1 MRGRQYIKMKP
12 VEEGEGLRGSTKLG
26 MVEEE
31 QVLQNE
37 PCSPR
42 EPPLL
47 PKSKK
52 QSHTSLLTAPVQPSL
67 SHTSQNPH
75 PSELLVQRVAPSHS
89 DNMISQTSSIRYP
102 YGNPV
107 VPRVP
112 QRASFIGEDVYRDTS
127 MGYRETER
135 EAELLSE
142 VLLQTSPHVSPRLAT
157 FEGVKSRRGGTEDH
171 TKSRVMVKTKKV
183 KDSQSPRQRRAFHRR
198 LPSPARSYIQRPF
211 SEESSIITPEV
222 QSVPQENSTHSATI
236 DHTERRREGAVERC
250 PISASV
256 SPDYMLVGARFSG
269 GRLVLVDKDE
279 QIVHQLTDTESD
291 ANLAFSDVNMVISEA
306 ALLTPSHT
314 THTHKDSQLADGTK
328 PPPSSATYTTARPEK
343 ARQLQPVEIP
353 VQLTEEHEEEDI
365 GQSSGIAADEWTDT
379 TQHGGTQGAVQQ
391 ASIDGATGNPTEPD
405 HQTEQAETVCGS
417 KIDQE
422 QETTLSQDLMFSES
436 VPVDS
441 VSTD

>member
-1 MRGRQYIKMKP
+1 MRGRQSIKMKP
-12 VEEGEGLRGSTKLG
+12 VEEQEGLRGSTKLG
-26 MVEEE
+26 MVEEG
-31 QVLQNE
+31 QGLQNE
-37 PCSPR
+37 PCGPR
-42 EPPLL
+42 KPLL
-47 PKSKK
+47 SKSKK
-52 QSHTSLLTAPVQPSL
+52 QSHTSLLTAPIQPSL

-75 PSELLVQRVAPSHS
+75 PSELLAPRVAPSHS
-89 DNMISQTSSIRYP
+89 DMISRTSSIRYP

-135 EAELLSE
+135 DAELLSE
-142 VLLQTSPHVSPRLAT
+142 VLLQASPHVSPRLAT
-157 FEGVKSRRGGTEDH
+157 FEGGKTRRGGTEDH
-171 TKSRVMVKTKKV
+171 TKSGAMVKTKKA
-183 KDSQSPRQRRAFHRR
+183 KDSQSPHQRRAFPHR
-198 LPSPARSYIQRPF
+198 LPSPARSYTQRPF
-211 SEESSIITPEV
+211 SEESSVITPEV
-222 QSVPQENSTHSATI
+222 QPVPQENSTHNATI
-236 DHTERRREGAVERC
+236 EHTERRREGAVERC

-314 THTHKDSQLADGTK
+314 LHTHKDSQLTDGTK
-328 PPPSSATYTTARPEK
+328 PPPSSATYMTARQEK
-343 ARQLQPVEIP
+343 ARPLQPVEIP

-365 GQSSGIAADEWTDT
+365 GQSSGIVVDKRADT

-391 ASIDGATGNPTEPD
+391 ASIDSVIGNPTEPD
-405 HQTEQAETVCGS
+405 HQTEQAETVHSS
-417 KIDQE
+417 KIDRE
-422 QETTLSQDLMFSES
+422 QETTPSQDLMFSKS
-436 VPVDS
+436 VPINS